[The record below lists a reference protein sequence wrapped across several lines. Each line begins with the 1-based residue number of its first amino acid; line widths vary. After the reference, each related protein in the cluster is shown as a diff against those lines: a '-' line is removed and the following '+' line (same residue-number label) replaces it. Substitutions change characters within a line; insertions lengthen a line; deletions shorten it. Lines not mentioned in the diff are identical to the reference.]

1 MPIGHFCLLF
11 RDRLTNW
18 GVRMRLNSLL
28 AYLMGCIALA
38 LPCLIYFKYIYRL
51 GFPDGFITELEYAER
66 RLAYIF
72 IVISLTIGS
81 YFMYLGKMY
90 LGKGAGRKAISKRL
104 SATIIVYLAFII
116 SLTLLDYYYHLHLT
130 GGRGG

>member
-1 MPIGHFCLLF
+1 
-11 RDRLTNW
+11 
-18 GVRMRLNSLL
+18 MRLKSLL
-28 AYLMGCIALA
+28 AYLMGCIALG
-38 LPCLIYFKYIYRL
+38 LSGLSYLKYIYRL

-72 IVISLTIGS
+72 IVISLIIGS
-81 YFMYLGKMY
+81 YFIY
-90 LGKGAGRKAISKRL
+90 LGKGAGRKAIGKRL
-104 SATIIVYLAFII
+104 SATIIVYLAFMI

>member
-11 RDRLTNW
+11 RDKITNS
-18 GVRMRLNSLL
+18 GVHMRLNSLL
-28 AYLMGCIALA
+28 AYLMGCIALG
-38 LPCLIYFKYIYRL
+38 LPCLIYFQYIYVL

-72 IVISLTIGS
+72 IVISLIIGS
-81 YFMYLGKMY
+81 YFMYLGM
-90 LGKGAGRKAISKRL
+90 GAGRKVIGKRL

-116 SLTLLDYYYHLHLT
+116 SLMLLDYYYHLHLT